1 MLLMILYFAG
11 KSQNWCDCQSHSST
25 PTSSALWLNLFFQRG
40 KKASWAAECLKP
52 DFLQLSGIWLLRCPV
67 NSSEFP
73 PQPLQNW
80 IAPSH
85 PISKDHKFPV
95 FLQQVTHEW
104 LILGDFL
111 VSSCSSCRKQLFC
124 RGQFCHWSIFAT
136 WSLWVSLVAGRHA
149 RAASIRA
156 QAWTEAFKKE
166 SSRLFLGCS

>member
-1 MLLMILYFAG
+1 MRLPESQQHTYFLSTLVKLILS
-11 KSQNWCDCQSHSST
+11 K
-25 PTSSALWLNLFFQRG
+25 RK
-40 KKASWAAECLKP
+40 KKASWAAEYLKP
-52 DFLQLSGIWLLRCPV
+52 DFLQLSGIWLLRHPV